1 MILIVDTV
9 RQSGE
14 HMSLNHQIISTLTQN
29 KKDVTFMTS
38 EEYWLSISPELQD
51 DLHFIKTSVL
61 PSGIL
66 GIIRTIFVLIEVI
79 SLSRKFKKI
88 IFLSS
93 ITYNTFL
100 ISIISKLGI
109 ISSNVFIFLHEVSY
123 IDSNSKSA
131 RLAAFFL
138 KLALKIG
145 LRKGSKFIVTG
156 HYILEELS
164 NRVPLSLSSVAS
176 IEHPTSYIQN
186 SESDIS
192 YDAPITMTSI
202 GVQNIEKNS
211 QLIEELAYHNQYLIS
226 DNKIKFSTVGRLA
239 FPYNSSSSVIHY
251 GLKYADYLI
260 PRDDFEKLAF
270 QAHFIL
276 MFYGKEYDLKT
287 SGVFFDAVNFV
298 KPIIALRCNL
308 TEYYF
313 NKFGD
318 IGYLFESL
326 EDMKKGVQEI
336 TTAFDAE
343 RYNVQISNLKTAKKR
358 TEPSNF
364 KKSLTILLN
373 L

>member
-1 MILIVDTV
+1 MILVVDTV
-9 RQSGE
+9 RHSGE
-14 HMSLNHQIISTLTQN
+14 HMSLNHEIISSLTEN
-29 KKDVTFMTS
+29 KRDVTFMTS
-38 EEYWLSISPELQD
+38 EEYWSSISPELRE
-51 DLHFIKTSVL
+51 DLHFIKTSIL

-66 GIIRTIFVLIEVI
+66 GIVRTIYVLMEVI
-79 SLSRKFKKI
+79 FFSRKFKKI

-100 ISIISKLGI
+100 ISMLSRLGI
-109 ISSNVFIFLHEVSY
+109 IRSNIFIFLHEVSY
-123 IDSNSKSA
+123 IESNSKSA
-131 RLAAFFL
+131 RSAAFFL

-145 LRKGSKFIVTG
+145 LSEGSKFIVTG
-156 HYILEELS
+156 HYILNELS
-164 NRVPLSLSSVAS
+164 NRVAISLSSVTS
-176 IEHPTSYIQN
+176 IEHPTSSIDH

-192 YDAPITMTSI
+192 FDTPITMTSI

-211 QLIEELAYHNQYLIS
+211 QLIEELAYHNQFLVS

-239 FPYNSSSSVIHY
+239 FPYNSSSSVIHH
-251 GLKYADYLI
+251 GLKYTDYLI

-287 SGVFFDAVNFV
+287 SGVFFDAINFV

-313 NKFGD
+313 DKFGD

-326 EDMKKGVQEI
+326 EDMKTGVQEI
-336 TTAFDAE
+336 TTTFDAQ
-343 RYNVQISNLKTAKKR
+343 RYNIQISNLKTAKKR

-364 KKSLTILLN
+364 KKDLTILLN